1 MSFALLLPFIRLSQD
16 PLYFFQGTLQPESF
30 LIYPW
35 LVISQPVDPAL
46 PSASSFQI
54 LSSFPHLP

>member
-46 PSASSFQI
+46 PSAS
-54 LSSFPHLP
+54 FPHLP